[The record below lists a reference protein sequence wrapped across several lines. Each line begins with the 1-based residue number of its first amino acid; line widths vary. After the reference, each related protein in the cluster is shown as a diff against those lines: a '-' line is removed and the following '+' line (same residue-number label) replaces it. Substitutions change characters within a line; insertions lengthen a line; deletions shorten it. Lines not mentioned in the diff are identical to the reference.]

1 MKNVHL
7 KVAAA
12 LLAAVSFSG
21 IAQAQI
27 VGGTSDATR
36 VGVGTS
42 NVPFGPHTAGLP
54 GISFP
59 GSVYGPA
66 VVVDVQ
72 GLQSVVPADANGVS
86 AFTPSNVPHPNLG
99 YFNLSRVGANEV
111 FFGEWTSNGNVS
123 TGNQTVYYVGRDL
136 SATPTAATTATYD
149 VKGIN
154 NYQGTGALLTGT
166 LTANF
171 NGSGGGTVG
180 GSLTGHQTV
189 SLTNVGISGATF
201 STTNGGS
208 ASIAGNAAAANG
220 AFFGSNVAA
229 IAGTVTVAGNRALDT
244 AFGGGRTN

>member
-7 KVAAA
+7 KIAAA
-12 LLAAVSFSG
+12 LLAAASFSG
-21 IAQAQI
+21 VAQAQI
-27 VGGTSDATR
+27 YGQSSDTANIDT
-36 VGVGTS
+36 GTS
-42 NVPFGPHTAGLP
+42 NVPFGPHTVGLP
-54 GISFP
+54 GLAFP
-59 GSVYGPA
+59 GSPYGPF

-72 GLQSVVPADANGVS
+72 GLQSSVPPDANGVS
-86 AFTPSNVPHPNLG
+86 VFTPSNVPHSGLG

-111 FFGEWTSNGNVS
+111 YFGEWTSNNNVS

-136 SATPTAATTATYD
+136 SATPTAATTATYA

-154 NYQGTGALLTGT
+154 NYQSNGTLLNGT

-189 SLTNVGISGATF
+189 TLTNVGISGSTF
-201 STTNGGS
+201 STSNGGS

-220 AFFGSNVAA
+220 AFFGTNVAA